1 MALHVII
8 DGYNVIRRSNQLS
21 MLDLQDIQEGRE
33 GLQDMMAAY
42 RQARGH
48 RITIVFDGQHASHL
62 GMQRHRVKGMQVLF
76 SGKGETADDVIK
88 RMAAKEGE
96 RVLIVSSDR
105 EIIRFAASRGAATI
119 GAREF
124 EQKVSTALYSNTS
137 APSGDQGD
145 YGWRPT
151 TRKKG
156 PSRRLPKRRRRNN
169 RKLHKL

>member
-1 MALHVII
+1 MSLHVII

-21 MLDLQDIQEGRE
+21 ILDLQDIQDGRE

-42 RQARGH
+42 RQTRGH

-62 GMQRHRVKGMQVLF
+62 GVQRHRVHGMQVLF
-76 SGKGETADDVIK
+76 SGTGETADDVIK
-88 RMAAKEGE
+88 RMVAKEGE
-96 RVLIVSSDR
+96 RALIVSSDR
-105 EIIRFAASRGAATI
+105 DIISFAASRGAATI

-124 EQKVSTALYSNTS
+124 EQKVSAALYSNTS
-137 APSGDQGD
+137 ARKGDQGD

-156 PSRRLPKRRRRNN
+156 PSRRLPKRKRRNN
-169 RKLHKL
+169 RKLVKL